1 MKDLYTRDELAA
13 IITTVVAGIRT
24 GDNGDDRVY
33 PLHVVAERTGWALTT
48 LEEETRAG
56 TLEHTGKGRAVG
68 MTSRQIA
75 LAVAKYRRGKTDL
88 TPQQTE
94 EDELAQVRQATRSG
108 AAGRKRPRRQKVPA

>member
-1 MKDLYTRDELAA
+1 MSANTYTLDQVSALLN
-13 IITTVVAGIRT
+13 TVVAGIRS

-33 PLHVVAERTGWALTT
+33 PLTVVAERTGWALSTI
-48 LEEETRAG
+48 EEECRNG

-88 TPQQTE
+88 TAEQA
-94 EDELAQVRQATRSG
+94 DENALAQVRHSTR
-108 AAGRKRPRRQKVPA
+108 AGSASRQRPRRGA